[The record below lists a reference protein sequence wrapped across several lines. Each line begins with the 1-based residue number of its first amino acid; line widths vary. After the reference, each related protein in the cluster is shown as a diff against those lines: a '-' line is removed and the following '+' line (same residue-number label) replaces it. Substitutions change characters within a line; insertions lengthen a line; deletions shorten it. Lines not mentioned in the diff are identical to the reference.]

1 MWKYLIN
8 KEAFDALTPEQ
19 QAAYKAVGD
28 SGNYVM
34 NIEGMPDVQAMQQQ
48 MADLQT
54 RLGTIDAEKAA
65 EAEKARQAA
74 LDLAKKNGDFKT
86 IEEDYKRQIAELTGK
101 IEGFGKQ
108 RRDDYLN
115 AQIDK
120 LAAELGGKEYAAL
133 FKPALQQRLA
143 IEGGEDGSDFIPRVL
158 KDGKP
163 SAMSLNDLIG
173 EFRADPTYKPV
184 CVAPAS
190 SGTGRHQAPTPTPP
204 ASDKLPGLDDVRGK
218 QLSRAEQ
225 IAASISDAE

>member
-8 KEAFDALTPEQ
+8 KEAFDALPPEQ
-19 QAAYKAVGD
+19 QAAYKAAGTT
-28 SGNYVM
+28 GNYVL
-34 NIEGMPDVQAMQQQ
+34 NIEGMPDTEAMQQQ
-48 MADLQT
+48 IADMQA

-74 LDLAKKNGDFKT
+74 LELAKKNGDFKT
-86 IEEDYKRQIAELTGK
+86 IEEDYKRQIAELNGK

-108 RRDDYLN
+108 RRDDFLN

-133 FKPALQQRLA
+133 FKPALQQRIA
-143 IEGGEDGSDFIPRVL
+143 VEGGEDGGEFIARVL

-163 SAMSLNDLIG
+163 SAMSVNDLIG
-173 EFRADPTYKPV
+173 EFRENPTYKPV

-190 SGTGRHQAPTPTPP
+190 SGTGRHHAPTPTPTP
-204 ASDKLPGLDDVRGK
+204 SPSAGIDDVRGK

-225 IAASISDAE
+225 IAASIDAGE

>member
-19 QAAYKAVGD
+19 QAAYKAAGTT
-28 SGNYVM
+28 GNYVL
-34 NIEGMPDVQAMQQQ
+34 NVEGMPDTDAMQQQ
-48 MADLQT
+48 LTDLQA

-74 LDLAKKNGDFKT
+74 LELAKKNGDFKT
-86 IEEDYKRQIAELTGK
+86 IEEDYKRQIAELNGK

-108 RRDDYLN
+108 RRDDFLN

-143 IEGGEDGSDFIPRVL
+143 VEGGEDGSDFIPRVL

-173 EFRADPTYKPV
+173 EFREDPTYKPV

-190 SGTGRHQAPTPTPP
+190 SGTGRHHAPTPTPP
-204 ASDKLPGLDDVRGK
+204 AVDQVPGIDDVRGK

>member
-19 QAAYKAVGD
+19 QAAYKAAGTT
-28 SGNYVM
+28 GNYVL
-34 NIEGMPDVQAMQQQ
+34 NIEGMPDTEAMQQQ
-48 MADLQT
+48 IADMQA

-74 LDLAKKNGDFKT
+74 LELAKKNGDFKT
-86 IEEDYKRQIAELTGK
+86 IEEDYKRQIAELNGK

-108 RRDDYLN
+108 RRDDFLN

-133 FKPALQQRLA
+133 FKPALQQRIA
-143 IEGGEDGSDFIPRVL
+143 VEGGEDGGEFIARVL

-163 SAMSLNDLIG
+163 SAMSVNDLIG
-173 EFRADPTYKPV
+173 EFRENPTYKPV

-190 SGTGRHQAPTPTPP
+190 SGTGRHHAPTPTPTP
-204 ASDKLPGLDDVRGK
+204 SPSASVDDVRGK

-225 IAASISDAE
+225 IAASIDAGE

>member
-8 KEAFDALTPEQ
+8 KEAFGALTPEQ
-19 QAAYKAVGD
+19 QAAYKAAGTT
-28 SGNYVM
+28 GNYVL
-34 NIEGMPDVQAMQQQ
+34 NIEGMPDTEAMQQQ
-48 MADLQT
+48 IADMQA

-74 LDLAKKNGDFKT
+74 LELAKKNGDFKT
-86 IEEDYKRQIAELTGK
+86 IEEDYKRQIAELNGK

-108 RRDDYLN
+108 RRDDFLN

-133 FKPALQQRLA
+133 FKPALQQRIA
-143 IEGGEDGSDFIPRVL
+143 VEGGEDGGEFIARVL

-163 SAMSLNDLIG
+163 SAMSVNDLIG
-173 EFRADPTYKPV
+173 EFRENPTYKPV

-190 SGTGRHQAPTPTPP
+190 SGTGRHHAPTPTPTP
-204 ASDKLPGLDDVRGK
+204 SPSAGIDDVRGK

-225 IAASISDAE
+225 IAASIDAGE

>member
-19 QAAYKAVGD
+19 QAAYKAAGTT
-28 SGNYVM
+28 GNYVL
-34 NIEGMPDVQAMQQQ
+34 NVEGMPDTDAMQQQ
-48 MADLQT
+48 LTDLQT

-74 LDLAKKNGDFKT
+74 LELAKKNGDFKT
-86 IEEDYKRQIAELTGK
+86 IEEDYKRQIAELNGK

-108 RRDDYLN
+108 RRDDFLN

-143 IEGGEDGSDFIPRVL
+143 VEGGEDGSDFIPRVL

-173 EFRADPTYKPV
+173 EFREDPTYKPV

-190 SGTGRHQAPTPTPP
+190 SGTGRHHAPTPTPP
-204 ASDKLPGLDDVRGK
+204 AVDQVPGIDDVRGK

>member
-8 KEAFDALTPEQ
+8 KEAFDALPPEQ
-19 QAAYKAVGD
+19 QAAYKAAGTT
-28 SGNYVM
+28 GNYVL
-34 NIEGMPDVQAMQQQ
+34 NIEGMPDTEAMQQQ
-48 MADLQT
+48 IADMQA

-74 LDLAKKNGDFKT
+74 LELAKKNGDFKT
-86 IEEDYKRQIAELTGK
+86 IEEDYKRQIAELNGK
-101 IEGFGKQ
+101 IDGFGKQ
-108 RRDDYLN
+108 RRDDFLN

-133 FKPALQQRLA
+133 FKPALQQRIA
-143 IEGGEDGSDFIPRVL
+143 VEGGEDGGEFIARVL

-163 SAMSLNDLIG
+163 SAMSVNDLIG
-173 EFRADPTYKPV
+173 EFRENPTYKPV

-190 SGTGRHQAPTPTPP
+190 SGTGRHHAPTPTPTP
-204 ASDKLPGLDDVRGK
+204 SPSAGIDDVRGK

-225 IAASISDAE
+225 IAASIDAGE

>member
-19 QAAYKAVGD
+19 QAAYKAAGTT
-28 SGNYVM
+28 GNYVL
-34 NIEGMPDVQAMQQQ
+34 NIEGMPDTEAMQQQ
-48 MADLQT
+48 IADIQA

-74 LDLAKKNGDFKT
+74 LELAKKNGDFKT
-86 IEEDYKRQIAELTGK
+86 IEEDYKRQIAELNGK

-108 RRDDYLN
+108 RRDDFLN

-133 FKPALQQRLA
+133 FKPALQQRIA
-143 IEGGEDGSDFIPRVL
+143 VEGGEDGGEFIARVL

-163 SAMSLNDLIG
+163 SAMSVNDLIG
-173 EFRADPTYKPV
+173 EFRENPTYKPV

-190 SGTGRHQAPTPTPP
+190 SGTGRHHAPTPTPTP
-204 ASDKLPGLDDVRGK
+204 SPSASVDDVRVK

-225 IAASISDAE
+225 IAASIDAGE

>member
-19 QAAYKAVGD
+19 QAAYKAAGTT
-28 SGNYVM
+28 GNYVL
-34 NIEGMPDVQAMQQQ
+34 NIEGMPDIDAMQQQ

-86 IEEDYKRQIAELTGK
+86 IEEDYKRQIAELNGK

-108 RRDDYLN
+108 RRDDFLN

-143 IEGGEDGSDFIPRVL
+143 IEGGEDGAEFIPRVL

-173 EFRADPTYKPV
+173 EFRQDPTYKPV

-190 SGTGRHQAPTPTPP
+190 SGTGRHHAPTPTPS
-204 ASDKLPGLDDVRGK
+204 SDDRAPGVDDVRGK

>member
-19 QAAYKAVGD
+19 QAAYKAAGTT
-28 SGNYVM
+28 GNYVL
-34 NIEGMPDVQAMQQQ
+34 NIEGMPDIDAMQQQ

-86 IEEDYKRQIAELTGK
+86 IEEDYKRQIAELNGK

-108 RRDDYLN
+108 RRDDFLN

-173 EFRADPTYKPV
+173 EFREDPTYKPV

-204 ASDKLPGLDDVRGK
+204 AGDQATGIDDVRGK

>member
-8 KEAFDALTPEQ
+8 KEAFDALPPEQ
-19 QAAYKAVGD
+19 QAAYKAAGTT
-28 SGNYVM
+28 GNYVL
-34 NIEGMPDVQAMQQQ
+34 NIEGMPDTEAMQQQ
-48 MADLQT
+48 IADMQA

-74 LDLAKKNGDFKT
+74 LELAKKNGDFKT
-86 IEEDYKRQIAELTGK
+86 IEEDYKRQIAELNGK

-108 RRDDYLN
+108 RRDDFLN

-133 FKPALQQRLA
+133 FKPALQQRIA
-143 IEGGEDGSDFIPRVL
+143 VEGGEDGGEFIARVL

-163 SAMSLNDLIG
+163 SAMSVNDLIG
-173 EFRADPTYKPV
+173 EFRENPTYKPV

-190 SGTGRHQAPTPTPP
+190 SGTGRHHAPTPTPTP
-204 ASDKLPGLDDVRGK
+204 SPSASVDDVRGK

-225 IAASISDAE
+225 IAASIDAGE

>member
-19 QAAYKAVGD
+19 QAAYKAAGTT
-28 SGNYVM
+28 GNYVL
-34 NIEGMPDVQAMQQQ
+34 NVEGMPDTDAMQQQ
-48 MADLQT
+48 LTDLQT

-74 LDLAKKNGDFKT
+74 LELAKKNGDFKT
-86 IEEDYKRQIAELTGK
+86 IEEDYKRQIADLNGK

-108 RRDDYLN
+108 RRNDFLN

-173 EFRADPTYKPV
+173 EFREDPTYKPV

-204 ASDKLPGLDDVRGK
+204 AGDRTPSLDDVRGK

-225 IAASISDAE
+225 IAASIDAVE

>member
-19 QAAYKAVGD
+19 QAAYKAAGTT
-28 SGNYVM
+28 GNYVL
-34 NIEGMPDVQAMQQQ
+34 NIEGMPDIDAMQQQ

-86 IEEDYKRQIAELTGK
+86 IEEDYKRQIAELNGK

-108 RRDDYLN
+108 RRDDFLN

-173 EFRADPTYKPV
+173 EFREDPTYKPV

-190 SGTGRHQAPTPTPP
+190 SGTGRHHAPTPTPS
-204 ASDKLPGLDDVRGK
+204 ADDRAPGVDDVRGK

>member
-86 IEEDYKRQIAELTGK
+86 IEEDYKRQIADLNSK

-108 RRDDYLN
+108 RRDDFLN

-133 FKPALQQRLA
+133 FKPALQQRLSV
-143 IEGGEDGSDFIPRVL
+143 EGGEDGSDFIPRVL

-163 SAMSLNDLIG
+163 SAMSLSGLVG
-173 EFRADPTYKPV
+173 GLRAGATYKPV

-190 SGTGRHQAPTPTPP
+190 SGTGRHQAPTPTPS
-204 ASDKLPGLDDVRGK
+204 ASDKLPSFEDVRGK

>member
-19 QAAYKAVGD
+19 QAAYKAAGTT
-28 SGNYVM
+28 GNYVL
-34 NIEGMPDVQAMQQQ
+34 NIEGMPDTEAMQQQ
-48 MADLQT
+48 IADMQA

-74 LDLAKKNGDFKT
+74 LELAKKNGDFKT
-86 IEEDYKRQIAELTGK
+86 IEEDYKRQFAELNGK

-108 RRDDYLN
+108 RRDDFLN

-133 FKPALQQRLA
+133 FKPALQQRIA
-143 IEGGEDGSDFIPRVL
+143 VEGGEDGGEFIARVL

-163 SAMSLNDLIG
+163 SAMSVNDLIG
-173 EFRADPTYKPV
+173 EFRENPTYKPV

-190 SGTGRHQAPTPTPP
+190 SGTGRHHAPTPTPTP
-204 ASDKLPGLDDVRGK
+204 SPSASVDDVRGK

-225 IAASISDAE
+225 IAASIDAGE